1 MPTDL
6 SDKEQDQAQATFNAM
21 VLICF
26 IVCLVFLALLLVD
39 ENFSQATVE
48 LMRLF

>member
-6 SDKEQDQAQATFNAM
+6 SDKEQDQAQATFM
-21 VLICF
+21 VLI

-39 ENFSQATVE
+39 ENFSQAAVE

>member
-6 SDKEQDQAQATFNAM
+6 SDKEQDQAQATFM

-39 ENFSQATVE
+39 ENFSQAAVE